1 MASIIEKYASQDVTL
16 LQNPVIADGKI
27 TYKTRIEAKAI
38 VSEFKEADEQYF
50 GKIRNGIT
58 FYISPLDDPPL
69 LPGKILC
76 NGREYEIKGV
86 RICKKLFAMMK
97 RISGQ
102 QDKFP

>member
-16 LQNPVIADGKI
+16 LQNPVIADGKT

-58 FYISPLDDPPL
+58 FYIAPLDDPPL
-69 LPGKILC
+69 LPGKIIPARNVC
-76 NGREYEIKGV
+76 GRQEGKC
-86 RICKKLFAMMK
+86 RIFCG
-97 RISGQ
+97 RH
-102 QDKFP
+102 